1 MSDTAQLAQLLERR
15 HACLSQVAYLSRRQ
29 VELIDGG
36 DLGTLLKIL
45 AGKQQL
51 LGDLQTIERGLDP
64 FRHQQPDQRHWPDP
78 AERERCAR
86 LAADSDLLLGEIFQ
100 LEQRSA
106 GGLQQRRDAAAER
119 LQGLHSAQE
128 ARGAYL
134 DHPYARTA
142 SQLDLST
149 ET

>member
-1 MSDTAQLAQLLERR
+1 MTDTDQLAELLERR

-51 LGDLQTIERGLDP
+51 LGDLHAIERGLDP
-64 FRHQQPDQRHWPDP
+64 FRHQQPDERHWPNP
-78 AERERCAR
+78 AARERCAR
-86 LAADSDLLLGEIFQ
+86 LASESDRLLGEIFQ

-134 DHPYARTA
+134 DQPFDRAF

-149 ET
+149 ES

>member
-1 MSDTAQLAQLLERR
+1 MDTNQLAQLLERR

-29 VELIDGG
+29 IELIDGG
-36 DLGTLLKIL
+36 DLGTLLKVL

-64 FRHQQPDQRHWPDP
+64 FRGQSPDERHWPDP
-78 AERERCAR
+78 TERERCAR
-86 LAADSDLLLGEIFQ
+86 LAAESDRMLGEIFQ

-106 GGLQQRRDAAAER
+106 GGLQQRRDAAAQR
-119 LQGLHSAQE
+119 LQGLHTAQE

-134 DHPYARTA
+134 DEPLARTA

-149 ET
+149 ES

>member
-1 MSDTAQLAQLLERR
+1 MPETDQLAELLERR
-15 HACLSQVAYLSRRQ
+15 HACLSQVAYLSHRQ
-29 VELIDGG
+29 IELIDGG
-36 DLGTLLKIL
+36 DLGMLLKIL

-64 FRHQQPDQRHWPDP
+64 FRHQQPEERHWADP
-78 AERERCAR
+78 ATRERCAR
-86 LAADSDLLLGEIFQ
+86 LASESDRLLGEIFQ

-134 DHPYARTA
+134 DQPAARTY
-142 SQLDLST
+142 SKLDLST
-149 ET
+149 ES